1 MPITLYSLCSWVL
14 PHTIANRGLIYHGV
28 PPPPQGVPV
37 EGSTSELFLHLHYKD
52 LQSDLPSK
60 VRCSNPGEHEGWRYA
75 LSSTYPWWP
84 LWCFPPEG
92 LPVDRTRIKQAFLSL
107 PIAEAFQHLF
117 LDQNIEQ
124 GWIHCLPSC
133 SHNDCWHRKIIF
145 KNHIKWTRPHT
156 ILTTEAKLQK
166 VLYVYKLWLFLVLYF
181 LHSDIFEE
189 LVDIYHHG
197 WALDIH

>member
-1 MPITLYSLCSWVL
+1 MPLCAS
-14 PHTIANRGLIYHGV
+14 
-28 PPPPQGVPV
+28 PPPSVFQWRAPLPNSFFT
-37 EGSTSELFLHLHYKD
+37 STI
-52 LQSDLPSK
+52 
-60 VRCSNPGEHEGWRYA
+60 RICSQTCHPKSAVATLVSMQAGDTLG
-75 LSSTYPWWP
+75 STYPWWP
-84 LWCFPPEG
+84 LWYFPPEG

-124 GWIHCLPSC
+124 GWIHCLPSY
-133 SHNDCWHRKIIF
+133 SHNDCWHRKIIL
-145 KNHIKWTRPHT
+145 KITSNEQYNTQY
-156 ILTTEAKLQK
+156 LQLKQNCK